1 MEIVFSEEDKN
12 LLAQPFTMMNPCNYC
27 RTERWS
33 CCGCDK
39 QKRYDEMLKPYKDK
53 GLLEYKMT
61 IEKIKEN
68 KHRIMWIQGEINSL
82 KAKLPKELRDIK

>member
-53 GLLEYKMT
+53 GLLEYKMI
-61 IEKIKEN
+61 IENIREKNRE
-68 KHRIMWIQGEINSL
+68 IMWIQGRINSL
-82 KAKLPKELRDIK
+82 KAELPKELRSIK

>member
-1 MEIVFSEEDKN
+1 MEIVFSVEDKI
-12 LLAQPFTMMNPCNYC
+12 LLAQLFSENPCNHC
-27 RTERWS
+27 LTERLS

-39 QKRYDEMLKPYKDK
+39 QKKYNEMLKPYKDK

>member
-1 MEIVFSEEDKN
+1 MKIVFSEEDKN
-12 LLAQPFTMMNPCNYC
+12 LLAQPLSENPCNHC
-27 RTERWS
+27 LTERWS

-39 QKRYDEMLKPYKDK
+39 QKKYDEMLKPYKDK

-82 KAKLPKELRDIK
+82 KAKLSKELRDIK